1 MKLQIKKR
9 EKKIKETRSLIL
21 VEMNKIDI
29 LDTLIK
35 EKPYERKKAQNINIR
50 NKGRSFV
57 VTLKGIKMI

>member
-50 NKGRSFV
+50 NKRRSFV